1 MKRRN
6 FLERIFLAATAA
18 LSPRRAR
25 AQQMEEPMRQLA
37 AIVLPTSLG
46 RSSTDRI
53 AAEFVVWIRDYKTG
67 AQIGSG
73 YGHPRTQ
80 VTGPDPSAG
89 YVQQLTALG
98 SPIAR
103 EAVEKELTDANIDR
117 LPPRPNGRHV
127 ASDLMAFFFNSAA
140 GEDLLYN
147 AQIKRDDCRGLANS
161 GRRPEKVN

>member
-6 FLERIFLAATAA
+6 FLERIFLAAAAA

-25 AQQMEEPMRQLA
+25 AQMEEPMRQLA
-37 AIVLPTSLG
+37 AIVLPASLG

-53 AAEFVVWIRDYKTG
+53 AVEFVLWIRDYKTG

-103 EAVEKELTDANIDR
+103 AAVEKELAAANIDR
-117 LPPRPNGRHV
+117 IPPRPNGRHV

-140 GEDLLYN
+140 AEDLLYN

>member
-6 FLERIFLAATAA
+6 FLERASLAVIAV

-37 AIVLPTSLG
+37 AVVLPASLG
-46 RSSTDRI
+46 RSRTDRI
-53 AAEFVVWIRDYKTG
+53 AADFVFWIRDYKTG

-80 VTGPDPSAG
+80 VTGPDPSAR
-89 YVQQLTALG
+89 YVQQLSALG

-103 EAVEKELTDANIDR
+103 EAVEKALAEAGIDR
-117 LPPRPNGRHV
+117 IPPRPNGRHV

-147 AQIKRDDCRGLANS
+147 AQIKRDDCRGLGNS
-161 GRRPEKVN
+161 GKRPEKVT